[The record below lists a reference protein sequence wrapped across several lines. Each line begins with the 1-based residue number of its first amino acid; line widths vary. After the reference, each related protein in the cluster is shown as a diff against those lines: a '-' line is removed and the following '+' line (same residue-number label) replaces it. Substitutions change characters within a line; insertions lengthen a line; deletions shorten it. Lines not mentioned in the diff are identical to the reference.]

1 MTFPA
6 YDSGVLSGLLI
17 GFLFGYVLEGAGF
30 GSPRRLTGQFF
41 LRDWSVF
48 KVMFTAV
55 IVAAFGLWLFET
67 VGWLQPGGV
76 FVPQLLLVGTLLG
89 GVLIGAGFAIG
100 GYCPGTAAVGLGSGR
115 LDALVF
121 MVGMVAGSAL
131 FAAIYDMI
139 GPTVYQPAELAR
151 TLPEWLGVPA
161 IGVIAGLVL
170 IAALG
175 WKLGSWCEAKFG
187 GPYTAEQILADLTP
201 AQASRRASGGY
212 RPIGQQVPA
221 E

>member
-6 YDSGVLSGLLI
+6 YDNGVLSGLLI

-55 IVAAFGLWLFET
+55 IVAALGLGLFET
-67 VGWLQPGGV
+67 AGWLRLDGV
-76 FVPQLLLVGTLLG
+76 FVPQLLVVGTALG

-100 GYCPGTAAVGLGSGR
+100 GYCPGTSAVGFASGR
-115 LDALVF
+115 IDAFVF
-121 MVGMVAGSAL
+121 MIGMVAGSAL
-131 FAAIYDMI
+131 FAAVYDAI
-139 GPTVYQPAELAR
+139 GAAVYAPAGVAR

-161 IGVIAGLVL
+161 IAVIAGLAV

-187 GPYTAEQILADLTP
+187 GPYTAGQVLADMSAADGT
-201 AQASRRASGGY
+201 ARSGAGY
-212 RPIGQQVPA
+212 RDVQVQPA

>member
-6 YDSGVLSGLLI
+6 YDNGVLSGLLI

-55 IVAAFGLWLFET
+55 IVAALGLWLLEAL
-67 VGWLQPGGV
+67 GWLRPNGV
-76 FVPQLLLVGTLLG
+76 FVPQLLVVGTLLG

-100 GYCPGTAAVGLGSGR
+100 GYCPGTSAVGLASGR

-121 MVGMVAGSAL
+121 MIGMVAGSAL
-131 FAAIYDMI
+131 FAAVYDAI
-139 GPTVYQPAELAR
+139 GAMVYAPAQLAR

-161 IGVIAGLVL
+161 IVVIAGLAVV
-170 IAALG
+170 AALG
-175 WKLGSWCEAKFG
+175 WKLGSRCEARFG
-187 GPYTAEQILADLTP
+187 GPYTAEQVLSDISAADGTAP
-201 AQASRRASGGY
+201 SFGGY
-212 RPIGQQVPA
+212 RGVQVQPA